1 MSLEP
6 KELIRNVNKVSFF
19 SVSKHLESL
28 YGRNWK
34 EKVIQAT
41 ASQDATVHGVLTG
54 DPAGS
59 PRDTSPHPIHASST
73 INSTVTVQ
81 PSPRGDTSD
90 PHTPSLK
97 ETLTDDSQSTPGND
111 SSVDPAARFAQR
123 KEQGNSWVKQVHVS
137 MHKKYKML
145 RI

>member
-1 MSLEP
+1 MFLEP
-6 KELIRNVNKVSFF
+6 KDLITNVNKVSFF

-34 EKVIQAT
+34 EKVIQST
-41 ASQDATVHGVLTG
+41 ASQDATVHGVLTD
-54 DPAGS
+54 DPADS
-59 PRDTSPHPIHASST
+59 PRDTLPHPTHASSS
-73 INSTVTVQ
+73 INSRVTVQ

-90 PHTPSLK
+90 PHTSSLR
-97 ETLTDDSQSTPGND
+97 ESPTDDSQSTPGND
-111 SSVDPAARFAQR
+111 SVDPAARFAQR

-137 MHKKYKML
+137 MLKKSKIL

>member
-1 MSLEP
+1 MALEP
-6 KELIRNVNKVSFF
+6 KELITNVNKLSFF

-41 ASQDATVHGVLTG
+41 ASQDATVHGVLTDG
-54 DPAGS
+54 PADS
-59 PRDTSPHPIHASST
+59 PRDTLPHPTHASST

-81 PSPRGDTSD
+81 PSSRGDTSN

-97 ETLTDDSQSTPGND
+97 ETPTDDSQSTPGND
-111 SSVDPAARFAQR
+111 SSVDQAARFAQC
-123 KEQGNSWVKQVHVS
+123 KEQGNSWVKQVDVS
-137 MHKKYKML
+137 MHKKSIML

>member
-6 KELIRNVNKVSFF
+6 KEVIRNVNKVSFF
-19 SVSKHLESL
+19 SVSKHLETL

-34 EKVIQAT
+34 EKVIQAA
-41 ASQDATVHGVLTG
+41 ASQDATVHGVLTD
-54 DPAGS
+54 DPADS
-59 PRDTSPHPIHASST
+59 PRDTSPHPTHASST
-73 INSTVTVQ
+73 INSAVTVQ
-81 PSPRGDTSD
+81 PSLRGDTSD

-97 ETLTDDSQSTPGND
+97 ETPTDDSQSTAGND
-111 SSVDPAARFAQR
+111 SADPAAKFAQC

-137 MHKKYKML
+137 MHKKPKMR

>member
-1 MSLEP
+1 MTLER
-6 KELIRNVNKVSFF
+6 KELTTNVNKVSFF

-34 EKVIQAT
+34 EKVIQ
-41 ASQDATVHGVLTG
+41 SSGSEDATVHGVLTD
-54 DPAGS
+54 DPADL
-59 PRDTSPHPIHASST
+59 PRNTSPHPTHASST

-81 PSPRGDTSD
+81 PSPHRDTSD

-97 ETLTDDSQSTPGND
+97 ETPTDDSQSTAGND
-111 SSVDPAARFAQR
+111 PVDPAARFAQC

-137 MHKKYKML
+137 MHKKSKML
-145 RI
+145 QI

>member
-6 KELIRNVNKVSFF
+6 KEVIRNVNKVSFF

-41 ASQDATVHGVLTG
+41 ASQDATVHGVLTD

-59 PRDTSPHPIHASST
+59 PRDTSPHPTHASST

-97 ETLTDDSQSTPGND
+97 ETPTDDSQSTPGND

-137 MHKKYKML
+137 MHKK
-145 RI
+145 